1 MVVEKVRSAKQLLE
15 YIATMNREKSVY
27 QFIIPGKGKFTLV
40 FQEEDEQSISD
51 DVKANP
57 ELKNMINESREQY
70 KQGLGISTNEFLK
83 SMTPKDF
90 VE

>member
-1 MVVEKVRSAKQLLE
+1 MEKVRSAKQLLE

-27 QFIIPGKGKFTLV
+27 QFLIPGKGRFTLV
-40 FQEEDEQSISD
+40 FQEEDEQSIND
-51 DVKANP
+51 DVEANP
-57 ELKNMINESREQY
+57 ELIKMINESREQY
-70 KQGLGISTNEFLK
+70 KQGLGMSTKDLLK